1 MVRPSALA
9 VLRLMINSYVGRQ
22 LDRQV
27 GRLGAL
33 ENSIHVICCSA
44 EMFDVVSSIAD
55 QASGLN
61 KLSSREHRWQPVT
74 SGDAYE
80 LPFLLPE
87 RWIGRDDHSLR
98 MLIGNLVEG
107 GLSRLS
113 IDVQATSHGVH
124 QERETAAGRCYAQE
138 PVNSVSRTAREA
150 GA

>member
-1 MVRPSALA
+1 MP
-9 VLRLMINSYVGRQ
+9 
-22 LDRQV
+22 
-27 GRLGAL
+27 
-33 ENSIHVICCSA
+33 
-44 EMFDVVSSIAD
+44 
-55 QASGLN
+55 
-61 KLSSREHRWQPVT
+61 
-74 SGDAYE
+74 YE

-124 QERETAAGRCYAQE
+124 RERETAASWCYAQE

-150 GA
+150 GAEMRLRKWVRDRKRSQSSCRSPQTQSCLQGRVGA